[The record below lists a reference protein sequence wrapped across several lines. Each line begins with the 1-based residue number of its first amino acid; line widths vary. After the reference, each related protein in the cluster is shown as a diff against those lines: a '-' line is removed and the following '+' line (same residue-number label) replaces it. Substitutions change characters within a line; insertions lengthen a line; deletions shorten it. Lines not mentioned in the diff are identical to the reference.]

1 MEAEV
6 AKFRREGQTSLLVM
20 LVLGLITLILAPLT
34 GHYRGF
40 YLCLSLGLI
49 IVIASGV
56 YLPIVRV
63 KKAQSLRDL
72 AIPTMQSLWIS
83 TSMGIGYIVTSLA
96 AYFKIAIPVAAV
108 LFIIGWVM
116 LLFGLYKLVSM
127 SKRTGVPLA
136 V

>member
-6 AKFRREGQTSLLVM
+6 AKFRKEAQVSLLTM
-20 LVLGLITLILAPLT
+20 LILGLITLILAPLT

-63 KKAQSLRDL
+63 KKVQNVKEL
-72 AIPTMQSLWIS
+72 AVPTMQSLWVS
-83 TSMGIGYIVTSLA
+83 TSMGVGYVVTSLA
-96 AYFKIAIPVAAV
+96 TYFKIVLPIAAV

-116 LLFGLYKLVSM
+116 LLLGLYKLISI
-127 SKRTGVPLA
+127 SKRVGVPLA